1 MRLQLIQD
9 GIKQVS
15 NLVTA
20 GSEIFAQFA
29 KYPIVGVALGI
40 AAVASMLL
48 SFKALKTNAQSTTK
62 LRKGGRLEGRTH
74 EEGGIYLGGGY
85 EGEKNEWLINT
96 NTSVKHNPFLKR
108 LNSGEFDNMD
118 LNSLLSRQSPIFG
131 YVENARQSSLLSDS
145 LTTMHTAKMVEKA
158 IQTQTEHLILHDTKK
173 PSFIAVKGGY
183 LEVFTNSTGGK
194 TIKKVLGI

>member
-1 MRLQLIQD
+1 MRLQLVQD

-15 NLVTA
+15 NLITA
-20 GSEIFAQFA
+20 GSEIFANFSRL
-29 KYPIVGVALGI
+29 PIIGVALGI

-48 SFKALKTNAQSTTK
+48 SFKALKTNAQGATK

-74 EEGGIYLGGGY
+74 EEGGIYLGNGY

-96 NTSVKHNPFLKR
+96 NTSVKQSPFLKR
-108 LNSGEFDNMD
+108 LNSGEFDNID
-118 LNSLLSRQSPIFG
+118 LNSLLSRQSPIFE
-131 YVENARQSSLLSDS
+131 YANSARQSSLLSDS
-145 LTTMHTAKMVEKA
+145 LTTMHTARMIEKA
-158 IQTQTEHLILHDTKK
+158 IQAQTEHLILHDAKK

-194 TIKKVLGI
+194 TIKKVLGV